1 MVKKREKRVALVA
14 GKEKKKKKS
23 IIEKM
28 SQMLKHHIWIYTN
41 RKALVPLDKQPGS
54 LLPVH
59 ILARWEPHETV

>member
-41 RKALVPLDKQPGS
+41 RKALVPLDKQPV
-54 LLPVH
+54 LPVH
-59 ILARWEPHETV
+59 ILARWEPRETV